1 MLRFY
6 YDWESPLV
14 KMFWVELWPI
24 LLKEFGEELVLN
36 EILSVCTL
44 VARDSTVNSAQYLR
58 TACTAQY
65 KATYSV
71 CTTSRRPP
79 PGSQSNCCH
88 FASNHWM
95 KRNESSSGSIV
106 NFEASFSILGAL
118 RFSLTKA
125 KSLNL
130 DNSATPLGNSCDYF
144 LLDKLGR

>member
-1 MLRFY
+1 MRFCLFAH
-6 YDWESPLV
+6 WLQGTV
-14 KMFWVELWPI
+14 QWIVHNLCA
-24 LLKEFGEELVLN
+24 LLALHNTRLH
-36 EILSVCTL
+36 
-44 VARDSTVNSAQYLR
+44 
-58 TACTAQY
+58 
-65 KATYSV
+65 SV

-88 FASNHWM
+88 FASNLWM

-144 LLDKLGR
+144 LLDKLGRWYILDLDIIP